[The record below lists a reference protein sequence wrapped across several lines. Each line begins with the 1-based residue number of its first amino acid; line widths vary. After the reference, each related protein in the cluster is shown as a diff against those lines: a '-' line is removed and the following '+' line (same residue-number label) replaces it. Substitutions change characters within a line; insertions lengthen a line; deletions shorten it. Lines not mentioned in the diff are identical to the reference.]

1 MISRA
6 HFILLLIAL
15 ATVAS
20 MAGGVAIIAN
30 IPQALLPALSQ
41 YQATLPPYVAALPAT
56 VQPTPVTAAPTTVTT
71 LPTIAPVLPTVAT
84 PLPTPVEVIPEATA
98 KVNVA
103 IQAGH
108 WKSAELPD
116 ALAQLRGSTG
126 AAGGG
131 RTESQVTLDIAERTA
146 RLLRD
151 KGLTVEVLPATVPT
165 GYKAD
170 LFIALHADGSSTSG
184 PRGYKVSTRW
194 RSEVAAMDAL
204 LVQSIEHGYGGL
216 TKLPQDSNITRAM
229 RGYYAYSS
237 YRGEEYRIGDTTP
250 AAILEMGFMTNA
262 QDRALMFN
270 NPDLIARGVVT
281 GMENFYARRAEG
293 LQAQAEAEQQAASS
307 TFGRSVVVLAPS
319 ATLRADGSADAAMM
333 GRASFSDS
341 FPLQQASGPRPQG
354 GTFDPR
360 QGTQGVTGVGWYK
373 ISIPN
378 TTQEAFISRDLVV
391 VQQ

>member
-1 MISRA
+1 MTSRA
-6 HFILLLIAL
+6 HLLVLLIVVT
-15 ATVAS
+15 TVAS
-20 MAGGVAIIAN
+20 LAGGVAIIAN
-30 IPQALLPALSQ
+30 TPQALLPALPQ
-41 YQATLPPYVAALPAT
+41 YQATLPSHVAALPSTA
-56 VQPTPVTAAPTTVTT
+56 QPTPVTIGPTSVAMMPTPAP
-71 LPTIAPVLPTVAT
+71 ALPTVA
-84 PLPTPVEVIPEATA
+84 PVQPTSMISEEAPR
-98 KVNVA
+98 VNVA

-131 RTESQVTLDIAERTA
+131 RTEPQVTLDIAERTA

-165 GYKAD
+165 GYNAD
-170 LFIALHADGSSTSG
+170 LFIALHADGSSTSR

-204 LVQSIEHGYGGL
+204 LVQSIEQGYGTV

-270 NPDLIARGVVT
+270 NPDLIARGVVA
-281 GMENFYARRAEG
+281 GIENFYARRAEG
-293 LQAQAEAEQQAASS
+293 LQAQAQAEQRAAASA
-307 TFGRSVVVLAPS
+307 FGRSVVVLAPS
-319 ATLRADGSADAAMM
+319 TSLRADGSADAARL
-333 GRASFSDS
+333 GSAGFADS

-360 QGTQGVTGVGWYK
+360 QGTQSVTGVGWYK
-373 ISIPN
+373 ISIPE
-378 TTQEAFISRDLVV
+378 TSQEAYISRDVVV